1 MMLGTTEP
9 QTWLIPGRPEA
20 GLKASATTCRG
31 ADVPDVGLKGNAT
44 ASCSADLQAG
54 PAREVND
61 IHSQLNRAT
70 VREVVQIESVRA
82 LQEAVRGAAARGLSV
97 SIAGGR
103 HSMGGQQFG
112 AGTVLLDMTSLCRV
126 IELDTER
133 GLVTV
138 EAGIDW
144 PRLINHLVWT
154 GAGQA
159 RQWGIVQKQTGA
171 DHLTIGGAL
180 SSNIHGR
187 GLRLRPMIADVE
199 SFDLVD
205 HTGALVACS
214 RTSNAELFSLAIGG
228 YGLFG
233 VIARV
238 TLRMAPRRKVE
249 RRVTLACVDNLPE
262 LFDRRIRDGYEFGDC
277 QFATDPGSQEFM
289 QAGVFACYRPVTDA
303 YPMPDGQ
310 RSLGPRD
317 WQRLLR
323 LAHTDKARAFAEYA
337 RYYMSTDGQL
347 YWSDTHQLASYIDG
361 YHETLDRELGATV
374 KGSEMISELYV
385 PRPDLPAFMAAIRAD
400 ARRHGMNVIYGTIR
414 LIERDDESVLAWAR
428 QPWAC
433 VVINLHVDHSAQGLN
448 RAQAD
453 FRCLIETAAA
463 FGGSYYLTYHR
474 WATRDQVER
483 CHPRILEF
491 LSRKRF
497 YDPREMFT
505 SDWYTH
511 HVRLLG

>member
-1 MMLGTTEP
+1 MMLGTVQP
-9 QTWLIPGRPEA
+9 QPPLIRPQA
-20 GLKASATTCRG
+20 GL
-31 ADVPDVGLKGNAT
+31 T
-44 ASCSADLQAG
+44 ASTTAYCSADLQVG
-54 PAREVND
+54 PTREVND
-61 IHSQLNRAT
+61 VHSQLNRT
-70 VREVVQIESVRA
+70 IVREVVQVESVRG
-82 LQEAVRGAAARGLSV
+82 LQEAVRAAAARGLSV

-112 AGTVLLDMTSLCRV
+112 AGAVLLDMTALSRV
-126 IELDTER
+126 IDLDAER

-144 PRLINHLVWT
+144 PHLINHLLWA
-154 GAGQA
+154 GAGQE

-171 DHLTIGGAL
+171 DRLTIGGAL

-187 GLRLRPMIADVE
+187 GLRMRPLVGDVE

-205 HTGALVACS
+205 HTGALVTCS

-233 VIARV
+233 AIARV
-238 TLRMAPRRKVE
+238 TLRLALRRKVE

-277 QFATDPGSQEFM
+277 QFATDPGSPEFM
-289 QAGVFACYRPVTDA
+289 QAGVFSCYRPVKDE
-303 YPMPDGQ
+303 YPIPDDQ
-310 RSLGPRD
+310 RSLGARD

-323 LAHTDKARAFAEYA
+323 LAHTDKPRAFAEYA

-347 YWSDTHQLASYIDG
+347 YWSDTHQMASYTDG
-361 YHETLDRELGATV
+361 YHETLDRDLGATV

-385 PRPDLPAFMAAIRAD
+385 PRPALPAFMAAIRD
-400 ARRHGMNVIYGTIR
+400 GARRQDMNVIYGTIR
-414 LIERDDESVLAWAR
+414 LIERDDETVLAWAR

-433 VVINLHVDHSAQGLN
+433 VVVNLHVDHSAEGLSK
-448 RAQAD
+448 AQMD
-453 FRCLIETAAA
+453 FRSLIEIAAS

-474 WATRDQVER
+474 WATREQVER
-483 CHPRILEF
+483 CHPRMREF
-491 LSRKRF
+491 LARKLV
-497 YDPREMFT
+497 YDPCEVFT
-505 SDWYTH
+505 SDWYRH
-511 HVRLLG
+511 HLRLLGLG

>member
-1 MMLGTTEP
+1 MDTVSL
-9 QTWLIPGRPEA
+9 
-20 GLKASATTCRG
+20 ATQPLPTLALRRR
-31 ADVPDVGLKGNAT
+31 ART
-44 ASCSADLQAG
+44 ACL
-54 PAREVND
+54 VND
-61 IHSQLNRAT
+61 VHSQLNATAVATILRPGTIGELQDIVSQASRAGSR
-70 VREVVQIESVRA
+70 VSVC
-82 LQEAVRGAAARGLSV
+82 
-97 SIAGGR
+97 GGR
-103 HSMGGQQFG
+103 HAMGGQQFAAETTLIDTTG
-112 AGTVLLDMTSLCRV
+112 LSRVVDLDAQ
-126 IELDTER
+126 R

-144 PRLINHLVWT
+144 VQLINHLLWT
-154 GAGQA
+154 FPCQQDA
-159 RQWGIVQKQTGA
+159 WGIVQKQTGA

-180 SSNIHGR
+180 ASNIHGR
-187 GLRLRPMIADVE
+187 GLRLRPLVGDVE
-199 SFDLVD
+199 SLEIVD
-205 HTGALVACS
+205 ASGALVSCS
-214 RTSNAELFSLAIGG
+214 RTTNARLFSLAIGG

-238 TLRMAPRRKVE
+238 TLRLAPRRKVE
-249 RRVTLACVDNLPE
+249 RRVILACVDNLPE

-277 QFATDPGSQEFM
+277 QFATDPASPEFM
-289 QAGVFACYRPVTDA
+289 RAGVFACYRPVTDE
-303 YPMPDGQ
+303 YPVPDGQ
-310 RSLGPRD
+310 RALGPRD

-323 LAHTDKARAFAEYA
+323 LAHSDKPRAFAEYA

-347 YWSDTHQLASYIDG
+347 YWSDTHQLAGYIDG

-448 RAQAD
+448 QAQAD

-483 CHPRILEF
+483 CHPRIREF
-491 LSRKRF
+491 LARKRF
-497 YDPREMFT
+497 YDPGEVFT